1 MQLSPYCLLWDE
13 ITYPF
18 PNIDGC
24 TIEIWEWISN
34 SIPYFVVDVII
45 YVSKEPPEDSIGT
58 KIQLQR
64 DPNCSPMPNFSS
76 DLSYPVCSH
85 SMPQYQQDL
94 QTRGV
99 MINRNIEK
107 SYRDC

>member
-34 SIPYFVVDVII
+34 SIPYFVMDVII

-58 KIQLQR
+58 KI
-64 DPNCSPMPNFSS
+64 
-76 DLSYPVCSH
+76 
-85 SMPQYQQDL
+85 
-94 QTRGV
+94 
-99 MINRNIEK
+99 
-107 SYRDC
+107 